1 MTTVAS
7 IEITANGRAFTRPAG
22 LPLTEFLTELG
33 FAPGLVVV
41 ERNRQ
46 ALTPAEA
53 RQTVLEDGDRLEI
66 VRITA
71 GG

>member
-1 MTTVAS
+1 MTSATS
-7 IEITANGRAFTRPAG
+7 IAITANGKPFTPAAG
-22 LPLTEFLTELG
+22 TRLPDFLNELG
-33 FAPGLVVV
+33 FEPGLVVV

-46 ALTPAEA
+46 ALTPAET

-66 VRITA
+66 VQITA